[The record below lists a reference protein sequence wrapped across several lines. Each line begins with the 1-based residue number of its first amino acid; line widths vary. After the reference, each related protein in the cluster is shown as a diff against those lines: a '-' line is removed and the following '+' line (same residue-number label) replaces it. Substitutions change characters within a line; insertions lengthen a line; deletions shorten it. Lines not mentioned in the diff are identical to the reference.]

1 MELQLK
7 NKRQHRIADAL
18 WACGSLEE
26 TEAVIERYGQEAEL
40 IKELMYLAWLDE
52 QAKQIDPLV
61 RQVLAKFG

>member
-7 NKRQHRIADAL
+7 NQRQHRIADAL

-26 TEAVIERYGQEAEL
+26 TEAVVEQYGQEAEL

-52 QAKQIDPLV
+52 QATKIDPTV
-61 RQVLAKFG
+61 RKVLARFG